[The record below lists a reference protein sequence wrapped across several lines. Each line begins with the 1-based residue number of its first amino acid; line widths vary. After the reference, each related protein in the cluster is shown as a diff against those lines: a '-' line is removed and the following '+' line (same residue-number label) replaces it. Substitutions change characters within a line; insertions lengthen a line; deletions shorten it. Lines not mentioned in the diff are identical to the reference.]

1 MRISENDR
9 RIVSLSVQNASN
21 EILNAVADERSR
33 ELLNANISYVAVT
46 LLNVVAK
53 FNTIEQILDSII
65 GVYYSSDEAYQCFT
79 KDIIENAVMN
89 FKTKAD
95 IVKTIARRRIEEKDF
110 CMKDIDR
117 CNNIRNLFCHC
128 HYIPVVENG
137 FVHIE
142 LAGKKQRKEQIE
154 KLYAEFEQHY
164 RDALES
170 LRNLCNSLNLPIV
183 IG

>member
-79 KDIIENAVMN
+79 KDIIEDAVMN

-95 IVKTIARRRIEEKDF
+95 IVKTIA
-110 CMKDIDR
+110 
-117 CNNIRNLFCHC
+117 
-128 HYIPVVENG
+128 
-137 FVHIE
+137 
-142 LAGKKQRKEQIE
+142 
-154 KLYAEFEQHY
+154 
-164 RDALES
+164 
-170 LRNLCNSLNLPIV
+170 
-183 IG
+183 